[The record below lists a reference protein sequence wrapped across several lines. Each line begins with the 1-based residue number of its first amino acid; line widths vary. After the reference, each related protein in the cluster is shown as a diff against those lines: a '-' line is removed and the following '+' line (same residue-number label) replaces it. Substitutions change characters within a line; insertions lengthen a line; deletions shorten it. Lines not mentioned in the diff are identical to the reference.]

1 MQACLSRPFAR
12 APMSFTCCLLSLG
25 LSLVTHCSKFSSA
38 ARGYR
43 LWRLLAQVFFSTR
56 GCAAKGSQ
64 FVQKVRLT
72 ALSLQCSSAP
82 PSVLAGR
89 SCAHFA
95 DAGVPGLSCC
105 CCALRPALRCRS
117 CARCPSRWAI
127 ALRRHVRSCSP
138 RAVHRTHPLDPACAG
153 LDERG
158 YPTRCGGSSGMQIL
172 PRTQCLQLS
181 ERVLSR
187 SSGLIGVF

>member
-72 ALSLQCSSAP
+72 ALSLQCTSAL
-82 PSVLAGR
+82 PSVRAGR
-89 SCAHFA
+89 SCARFA
-95 DAGVPGLSCC
+95 SAGVLHQRAAVLLLCFASGLELPQ
-105 CCALRPALRCRS
+105 LRAS
-117 CARCPSRWAI
+117 IAVAT

-138 RAVHRTHPLDPACAG
+138 RAAPHSPCFACFVQVSMSAIQ
-153 LDERG
+153 
-158 YPTRCGGSSGMQIL
+158 RCAVGRMAC
-172 PRTQCLQLS
+172 RFCLENS
-181 ERVLSR
+181 A
-187 SSGLIGVF
+187 

>member
-72 ALSLQCSSAP
+72 ALSLQCTSAL
-82 PSVLAGR
+82 PSVRAGR
-89 SCAHFA
+89 SCACFLCPEGPPLSSFA
-95 DAGVPGLSCC
+95 FAGLVLPHQ
-105 CCALRPALRCRS
+105 
-117 CARCPSRWAI
+117 CARCPSLR
-127 ALRRHVRSCSP
+127 LRRHSPSPAASP
-138 RAVHRTHPLDPACAG
+138 RRRSTPATPRRRGPTEGFLARCRRQFTAG
-153 LDERG
+153 FSMENACCSVQSVKFLKARA
-158 YPTRCGGSSGMQIL
+158 
-172 PRTQCLQLS
+172 
-181 ERVLSR
+181 
-187 SSGLIGVF
+187 

>member
-72 ALSLQCSSAP
+72 ALSLQCTSAL
-82 PSVLAGR
+82 PSVRAGR
-89 SCAHFA
+89 SCARFA
-95 DAGVPGLSCC
+95 SAGVLTAPGLLCC
-105 CCALRPALRCRS
+105 CCALRPALSCRS
-117 CARCPSRWAI
+117 CVRPSRWRQRCAGTCAPA
-127 ALRRHVRSCSP
+127 ALVLH
-138 RAVHRTHPLDPACAG
+138 HTHP
-153 LDERG
+153 
-158 YPTRCGGSSGMQIL
+158 
-172 PRTQCLQLS
+172 
-181 ERVLSR
+181 VLRALCRSR
-187 SSGLIGVF
+187 